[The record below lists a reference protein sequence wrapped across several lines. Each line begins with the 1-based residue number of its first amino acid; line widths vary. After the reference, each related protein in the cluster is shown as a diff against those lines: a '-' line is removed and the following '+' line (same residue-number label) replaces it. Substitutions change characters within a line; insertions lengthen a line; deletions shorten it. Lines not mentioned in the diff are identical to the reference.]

1 MENILFKKSYL
12 LSNFKEIKYND
23 LWNKKGI
30 FTTIRVIGRPYCLY
44 LFDQHLKNLN
54 YSLKKFGINASLS
67 KRKICKIINNL
78 FNKKTTYDHLFRI
91 AINSN
96 ILSVSLRVRPKPK
109 KKFFASIVSYRR
121 PDYKYKNLNYRK
133 ILNYISTINTTSK
146 EILLVKKNCLLE
158 GCTTNLLFIKKN
170 KIYIPKEGY
179 YPGVTLKFFLKRIKG
194 LVVRKN
200 IHINQLKDFEEII
213 LLGTGKGVVS
223 LNEIKDLNWKRK
235 RNIYYKKL
243 LNLYNK
249 SL

>member
-1 MENILFKKSYL
+1 MNKIYL
-12 LSNFKEIKYND
+12 NSSEL
-23 LWNKKGI
+23 
-30 FTTIRVIGRPYCLY
+30 
-44 LFDQHLKNLN
+44 
-54 YSLKKFGINASLS
+54 A
-67 KRKICKIINNL
+67 IITGDN
-78 FNKKTTYDHLFRI
+78 
-91 AINSN
+91 
-96 ILSVSLRVRPKPK
+96 
-109 KKFFASIVSYRR
+109 
-121 PDYKYKNLNYRK
+121 KYKNLNYRK

-179 YPGVTLKFFLKRIKG
+179 YPGMTLKFFLKRIKSF
-194 LVVRKN
+194 VVRKN

-243 LNLYNK
+243 LSLYNK

>member
-12 LSNFKEIKYND
+12 LNNFKEVKYND

-44 LFDQHLKNLN
+44 LFNQHLKNLN
-54 YSLKKFGINASLS
+54 YSLKRFGINASLS

-96 ILSVSLRVRPKPK
+96 ILSLSLRKRVKPQ
-109 KKFFASIVSYRR
+109 KKFFASIALYQR

-133 ILNYISTINTTSK
+133 ILNYISKINTASK
-146 EILLVKKNCLLE
+146 EILLVNKNYLLE

-179 YPGVTLKFFLKRIKG
+179 YSGITLKFFLRKIKNF
-194 LVVRKN
+194 VIRKN

-223 LNEIKDLNWKRK
+223 LSEIKDLNWKRR

>member
-1 MENILFKKSYL
+1 
-12 LSNFKEIKYND
+12 
-23 LWNKKGI
+23 
-30 FTTIRVIGRPYCLY
+30 
-44 LFDQHLKNLN
+44 
-54 YSLKKFGINASLS
+54 LS

-96 ILSVSLRVRPKPK
+96 ILSLSLRTRSKPQ
-109 KKFFASIVSYRR
+109 KKFFASIALYQR
-121 PDYKYKNLNYRK
+121 PDYRYKNLNYRK
-133 ILNYISTINTTSK
+133 ILNYISTINTASK
-146 EILLVKKNCLLE
+146 EILLVKKNYLLE

-179 YPGVTLKFFLKRIKG
+179 YPGITLKFFLKKIKNF
-194 LVVRKN
+194 VVRKN

-223 LNEIKDLNWKRK
+223 LSEIKDLNWKRK

-243 LNLYNK
+243 LNFYNK

>member
-30 FTTIRVIGRPYCLY
+30 FTTIRVIGRPYRLY

-54 YSLKKFGINASLS
+54 YSLNKFGINASLS
-67 KRKICKIINNL
+67 KRRICKIINNL
-78 FNKKTTYDHLFRI
+78 FTKKITYDHLFRI

-96 ILSVSLRVRPKPK
+96 ILSVSLRTRLKPQ
-109 KKFFASIVSYRR
+109 KKFFASIILYQR

-133 ILNYISTINTTSK
+133 ILNYISTINTASK
-146 EILLVKKNCLLE
+146 EILLVKKNYLLE

-179 YPGVTLKFFLKRIKG
+179 YPGITLKFFLKKIKSFI
-194 LVVRKN
+194 VKQN
-200 IHINQLKDFEEII
+200 IHINKLKDFEEII

-223 LNEIKDLNWKRK
+223 LSEIKDLNWKRK
-235 RNIYYKKL
+235 QNIYYKKL
-243 LNLYNK
+243 LNFYNK

>member
-30 FTTIRVIGRPYCLY
+30 FTTIRAIGRPYCLY
-44 LFDQHLKNLN
+44 LFNQHLKNLN

-96 ILSVSLRVRPKPK
+96 ILSLSLRKRVKPQ
-109 KKFFASIVSYRR
+109 KKFFASIALYQR

-133 ILNYISTINTTSK
+133 ILNYISKINTASK
-146 EILLVKKNCLLE
+146 EILLVNKNYLLE

-179 YPGVTLKFFLKRIKG
+179 YPGITLKFFLKKIKSFI
-194 LVVRKN
+194 VKQN
-200 IHINQLKDFEEII
+200 IHINKLKDFEEII

-223 LNEIKDLNWKRK
+223 LSEIKNLNWKRK